1 MPTAGRNPLNRL
13 DERLFPTV
21 DVLERPAAGLR
32 GGAGRTRTS
41 NQTVIA
47 ETFGK
52 EFAEPFLAHND
63 DVRGRPCTKLCRNGV
78 GSIALRGEV
87 LCRNCNPAA
96 LLKNRN
102 ELVIGSGKT
111 DGSDHIEH

>member
-47 ETFGK
+47 ETR
-52 EFAEPFLAHND
+52 
-63 DVRGRPCTKLCRNGV
+63 VR
-78 GSIALRGEV
+78 LRGGLGGLERPTKR
-87 LCRNCNPAA
+87 LEAGGAQGIDRF
-96 LLKNRN
+96 
-102 ELVIGSGKT
+102 
-111 DGSDHIEH
+111 